1 MKTIPFTAA
10 NTYIAQIWQYPPP
23 PLPGEKTLTVIQKPK
38 TMPYKMAASE
48 GKTIW
53 GRHTEISRIAG
64 RHGATKLG
72 KLADIGLLASV
83 AGCWI
88 RRYEITPG

>member
-1 MKTIPFTAA
+1 MDVREKYLIL
-10 NTYIAQIWQYPPP
+10 YSVH
-23 PLPGEKTLTVIQKPK
+23 EKTLRVILKPHK
-38 TMPYKMAASE
+38 IAALK
-48 GKTIW
+48 GKRIS
-53 GRHTEISRIAG
+53 GKHTEISRIAG